1 MAFMRG
7 SSDIQPHEMLLF
19 SYWNTILQL
28 LKIGISWESI
38 MNFSE
43 EEIHLIIGIEMA
55 IQQKENDDQAK
66 EMATSNLASSMRL

>member
-43 EEIHLIIGIEMA
+43 EEIHLILGIEMA

>member
-43 EEIHLIIGIEMA
+43 EEIQLILGIEMA
-55 IQQKENDDQAK
+55 TQQKENDDQAR

>member
-43 EEIHLIIGIEMA
+43 EEIHLILGIEMA
-55 IQQKENDDQAK
+55 MQQKENDDQAK

>member
-7 SSDIQPHEMLLF
+7 SNDIKPHEMLLF

>member
-55 IQQKENDDQAK
+55 LQQKENDDQAK
-66 EMATSNLASSMRL
+66 EMATSNLASSMRI

>member
-43 EEIHLIIGIEMA
+43 EEIQLILGIEMA
-55 IQQKENDDQAK
+55 TPQKENDDQAR